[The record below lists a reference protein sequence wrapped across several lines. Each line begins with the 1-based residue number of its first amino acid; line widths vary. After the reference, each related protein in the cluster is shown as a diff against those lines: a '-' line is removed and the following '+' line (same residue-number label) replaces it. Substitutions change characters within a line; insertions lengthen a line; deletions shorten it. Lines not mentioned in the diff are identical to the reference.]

1 MAEGSGAVRAFLRR
15 PVVRFLLRRAAFLA
29 VTFFV
34 YMAIIFALPRAI
46 PGNPLAEMLVRI
58 LQTAQATPELV
69 KAVEQKLLEE
79 FGLHRPWYEQFIDF
93 LARALRGDLGT
104 SYVLYPRKVADV
116 IFAELPWSLALLIPA
131 TLVSWVVGNWL
142 GALAGYKRGSRIDN
156 VLLPVSIVLSQTP
169 YYWLAMLLL
178 YFLAIIPKQAGL
190 ELFPASGTY
199 DPGLVP
205 SFTWQFISSYLY
217 HYILPFLS
225 IVLAAIGGWA
235 IGMRVLAIYEMR
247 SDHIDF
253 ADALGVSDRKLL
265 RYVFRNSMLPQVTGL
280 ALNMGTIMGGSL
292 LTELVF
298 SYRGT
303 GYLIFRSLTRLDY
316 PVIQGTFIVLFM
328 TLLLANFIV
337 DIAYAFIDP
346 RVKTGYV
353 GE

>member
-1 MAEGSGAVRAFLRR
+1 MARVPGFSLFRR
-15 PVVRFLLRRAAFLA
+15 PVVRFLLRRIVFLA
-29 VTFFV
+29 VTFFA
-34 YMAIIFALPRAI
+34 YMVIIFILPRVI
-46 PGNPLAEMLVRI
+46 PGNPLAEMLARI

-79 FGLHRPWYEQFIDF
+79 FGLHRPWHEQFIDF
-93 LARALRGDLGT
+93 LGRTLRGDLGT
-104 SYVLYPRKVADV
+104 SYTLYPRKVADI

-131 TLVSWVVGNWL
+131 TLFSWVVGNWL
-142 GALAGYKRGSRIDN
+142 GALAGYRRGSKIDN
-156 VLLPVSIVLSQTP
+156 VLLPVSLVLSQTP

-178 YFLAIIPKQAGL
+178 YFLAIVPKRAGL
-190 ELFPASGTY
+190 ELFPVSGTY

-205 SFTWQFISSYLY
+205 SFTWQFISSYLH

-225 IVLAAIGGWA
+225 ITLAAIGGWA
-235 IGMRVLAIYEMR
+235 IGMRVLVIYETR
-247 SDHIDF
+247 SDYIDY
-253 ADALGVSDRKLL
+253 ADALGVSDGKLL

-280 ALNMGTIMGGSL
+280 ALNLGTILGGSL

-316 PVIQGTFIVLFM
+316 PVIQGVFVVLFT

-337 DIAYAFIDP
+337 DIVYAFIDP
-346 RVKTGYV
+346 RVRTGYV